1 MVLTKVTRLN
11 YTEMDFNP
19 LVIFAEESLAVWF
32 LLFLVEELVKVVE
45 GRLLIAVN
53 VVPPGK
59 YLSNQISK
67 SRLNI

>member
-1 MVLTKVTRLN
+1 
-11 YTEMDFNP
+11 MDFNP
-19 LVIFAEESLAVWF
+19 LVIFAEESLAVRF

-59 YLSNQISK
+59 
-67 SRLNI
+67 